1 MKIICLLFSLF
12 LVQVAIAQNPHTA
25 RLKQELLQAKND
37 TAKVLIM
44 SDISTSYRLSKP
56 DSALLYGKK
65 GLKLARRIAY
75 LKGEGRCLARV
86 AFVSAESGNTPE
98 AFKYF
103 LEALHLNDKSQDWE
117 GKVQTLNMI
126 GLMFHTIANYD
137 EARKYLFQAKKMYED
152 KKLTDDTNII
162 TSLTNIGFTYLSENR
177 LDSARV
183 YLFQTYELVKNSKD
197 IHQSIRGNPSPY
209 VVREI
214 GNLYEHSGNNEEAL
228 RYYRQSIIEGQ
239 VENDLRSLCVS
250 YQLMSN
256 WFKKNNQPDSSIVYA
271 RKALLTAKSLPFMQG
286 ILRAAVSLNDIYR
299 IKGNKDSVLKYM
311 SLTIAA
317 NNSLFNP
324 ERMRKIQM
332 ISLAEQQRLQQMQEQ
347 QERFNNRLKI
357 YGLLGGV
364 AILVFIAFLLWRN
377 IRQQKIANA
386 LVQQE
391 KEKVESTLQE
401 LKVTQ
406 TQLIQSEKMASLG
419 ELTAGIAHEIQ
430 NPLNFVNNFSE
441 VSMELIEEVKSEK
454 LKAKSERSEE
464 LENELLDDISQ
475 NLQKISHHGKRADFI
490 VKGMLQH
497 SRTSTGE
504 KQLTNLNTLADEFLK
519 LSYHGHRAKDK
530 SFNAELVT
538 NFDPDLPKVNI
549 VQQDI
554 GRVLLNLFNNAFYA
568 VQEKRKA
575 ESPKQNEEYK
585 PVVEVSTLVKDGF
598 VVISVRDNGNGIP
611 EGIKDKIMQPFFTTK
626 PTGEG
631 TGLGLS
637 LSYDI
642 IKAHCG
648 EIKVETLPADRHGK
662 EGEGAAFIIQLPV

>member
-1 MKIICLLFSLF
+1 MKIICLLFFLF
-12 LVQVAIAQNPHTA
+12 SVQAAIAQNPHTA
-25 RLKQELLQAKND
+25 RLKQALLQAKDD
-37 TAKVLIM
+37 TSRVLLM

-56 DSALLYGKK
+56 ELSMKYGQM
-65 GLKLARRIAY
+65 GLKLARRIAFI
-75 LKGEGRCLARV
+75 KGEGRCLTRV
-86 AFVSAESGNTPE
+86 AFVGAESGNTPE

-103 LEALHLNDKSQDWE
+103 LEALHLNEKSGDWE
-117 GKVQTLNMI
+117 GKVQTLNSI
-126 GLMFHTIANYD
+126 GLMFITLANYD
-137 EARKYLFQAKKMYED
+137 EARKYLFQAKKNYEE

-162 TSLTNIGFTYLSENR
+162 TALTSIGGSYLLEKR

-183 YLFQTYELVKNSKD
+183 YLFQTYELVKKSKD
-197 IHQSIRGNPSPY
+197 IHQSVRGNPSAY

-214 GNLYEHSGNNEEAL
+214 GNLYEQLGNEKSAL
-228 RYYRQSIIEGQ
+228 RYYRQSITEGQ
-239 VENDLRSLCVS
+239 VENDLRSLSVS

-256 WFKKNNQPDSSIVYA
+256 WFKKNNQPDSAIVYA
-271 RKALLTAKSLPFMQG
+271 RKALLTAKLLPFMQG

-311 SLTIAA
+311 SLTIAT
-317 NNSLFNP
+317 NDSLFNP

-441 VSMELIEEVKSEK
+441 VSLELIEEVKSEK

-504 KQLTNLNTLADEFLK
+504 KQATNINTLADEFLK
-519 LSYHGHRAKDK
+519 LSYHGLRAKDK

-538 NFDPDLPKVNI
+538 SFDPDLPKVNI

-568 VQEKRKA
+568 VHQKQKA
-575 ESPKQNEEYK
+575 AAKDYK
-585 PVVEVSTLVKDGF
+585 PTVEISTMTKGAFIEIRVK
-598 VVISVRDNGNGIP
+598 DNGNGIP

-642 IKAHCG
+642 IKAHGG
-648 EIKVETLPADRHGK
+648 EIKVETMDA
-662 EGEGAAFIIQLPV
+662 EFAEFIIQLPVN

>member
-1 MKIICLLFSLF
+1 
-12 LVQVAIAQNPHTA
+12 
-25 RLKQELLQAKND
+25 
-37 TAKVLIM
+37 
-44 SDISTSYRLSKP
+44 
-56 DSALLYGKK
+56 
-65 GLKLARRIAY
+65 
-75 LKGEGRCLARV
+75 
-86 AFVSAESGNTPE
+86 
-98 AFKYF
+98 
-103 LEALHLNDKSQDWE
+103 
-117 GKVQTLNMI
+117 
-126 GLMFHTIANYD
+126 
-137 EARKYLFQAKKMYED
+137 MYED

-538 NFDPDLPKVNI
+538 NFD
-549 VQQDI
+549 
-554 GRVLLNLFNNAFYA
+554 
-568 VQEKRKA
+568 
-575 ESPKQNEEYK
+575 
-585 PVVEVSTLVKDGF
+585 
-598 VVISVRDNGNGIP
+598 
-611 EGIKDKIMQPFFTTK
+611 
-626 PTGEG
+626 
-631 TGLGLS
+631 
-637 LSYDI
+637 
-642 IKAHCG
+642 
-648 EIKVETLPADRHGK
+648 
-662 EGEGAAFIIQLPV
+662 